1 MAVATRTR
9 RERVRVYR
17 FEVRLVSHWNKW
29 DPEPVET
36 FDGARFV
43 TEVRRSPSG
52 FARYRETMKHNGF
65 LLHRVRVVRSGA
77 AA

>member
-1 MAVATRTR
+1 MAVATKTR
-9 RERVRVYR
+9 REPVRLYR
-17 FEVRLVSHWNKW
+17 FEVRLVSVWNKW

-36 FDGARFV
+36 FASGRFV
-43 TEVRRSPSG
+43 SEVRRSPSG

-65 LLHRVRVVRSGA
+65 VLHRVRVVRGSA